1 MLKNILRIS
10 LIVVASLIML
20 PASAATLN
28 TVGGEVVGID
38 NVEID
43 GSFWNATFHGGSW
56 IGNSLSLYDI
66 AFAESASQA
75 LQTLILSST
84 AEFVVWD
91 ANAQSTRGCSYNN
104 ACTLATPYEI
114 SLISSRVEFYSVE
127 LGNPYPS
134 VLAGHVTQTTSY
146 IHDTYVQ
153 WSQVSAV
160 PMPATLWLFTPALI
174 GLLGIR
180 RKVRS

>member
-1 MLKNILRIS
+1 MG
-10 LIVVASLIML
+10 LIVVASVMML

-28 TVGGEVVGID
+28 TVAGEVVGID

-43 GSFWNATFHGGSW
+43 GSFWNASFDGGSW
-56 IGNSLSLYDI
+56 LANSLSLYDI
-66 AFAESASQA
+66 AFAESASEA
-75 LQTLILSST
+75 LKALILST
-84 AEFVVWD
+84 DAEFVVWD
-91 ANAQSTRGCSYNN
+91 ANAQLTRGCSYDN

-114 SLISSRVEFYSVE
+114 SLISNRVEFYSVE
-127 LGNPYPS
+127 LGTPYPS
-134 VLAGHVTQTTSY
+134 VLAGYVTQTTSY

-160 PMPATLWLFTPALI
+160 PIPAAVWLFTPALV